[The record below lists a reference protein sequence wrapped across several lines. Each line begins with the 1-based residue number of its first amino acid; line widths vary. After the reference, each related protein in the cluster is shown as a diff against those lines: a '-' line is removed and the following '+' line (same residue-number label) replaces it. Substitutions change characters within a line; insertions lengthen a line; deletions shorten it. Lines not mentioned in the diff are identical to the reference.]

1 MIPHDKLH
9 VRVTSSIFWSLIW
22 NCPSLSDQVFFISCG
37 SLTISFT
44 SHLQQQVY
52 WSNLD
57 RKPFFVLVP
66 DVVCIYDT
74 EWPQTLAEHKSLLQK
89 SHVFACLWLWSYES
103 HDLKQ
108 CVIYSPT
115 ATTSSTGSSLAVS
128 HQSVLLQSVL
138 GLVFYCYMDHVRKWL
153 TTSYQL
159 VVSAYISYN
168 LFTEWI
174 MGLQPRSFG
183 SRGKCFTTGLPV
195 IC

>member
-1 MIPHDKLH
+1 MTNCMWEWLPPYFEAWFEIVHHWVTRFSSFH
-9 VRVTSSIFWSLIW
+9 VDHWQYHSLPICSNRCTGLISIV
-22 NCPSLSDQVFFISCG
+22 N
-37 SLTISFT
+37 
-44 SHLQQQVY
+44 H
-52 WSNLD
+52 
-57 RKPFFVLVP
+57 FFVLVP